1 LKSLESRSFFA
12 HKHMS
17 LLKKSAR
24 RRFYLR

>member
-1 LKSLESRSFFA
+1 MSLKSLSFIA
-12 HKHMS
+12 HKQAS